1 MKVKARIEQ
10 ALFKAIDEKGKLKN
24 TLSLSN
30 ILKNDERIKVLE
42 WVLSDKIDELYF
54 IGE

>member
-10 ALFKAIDEKGKLKN
+10 ALFKAIDEKEKLKKSF
-24 TLSLSN
+24 TSSN

-42 WVLSDKIDELYF
+42 WVLSDKIDELHF
-54 IGE
+54 IGD